1 MVTAAR
7 PTALR
12 ATASSRRTLLGRRKR
27 LLSYDARYADGHV
40 EHNVNA
46 DEVLNGQH
54 LPADAWAVRRAA
66 EAACP
71 AAGPGAWVEY
81 PSGRLLDS

>member
-12 ATASSRRTLLGRRKR
+12 AVASSRTTLFGRRKR
-27 LLSYDARYADGHV
+27 VIGYDALYADGHV
-40 EHNVNA
+40 EHGVNA
-46 DEVLNGQH
+46 DQVLDGQH
-54 LPADAWAVRRAA
+54 LPADAGATRDAA

-71 AAGPGAWVEY
+71 DAGTGSWVEY
-81 PSGRLLDS
+81 STGRPLN